1 MSGDRIMLRGIRA
14 FAHHGVLAHE
24 RELGQP
30 FIVDVALEV
39 DLAAA
44 ARSDELADTVDYGA
58 VAAAVHEVVT
68 GTRRDLVEA
77 LAGEVADAVLAL
89 DDRLTAVE
97 VSVHKPA
104 APVTVDL
111 EDVVVTVRREPR

>member
-14 FAHHGVLAHE
+14 FARHGVLPHE

-30 FIVDVALEV
+30 FTVDVVLEL

-44 ARSDELADTVDYGA
+44 ARSDDLADTVDYGA
-58 VAAAVHEVVT
+58 VAAAVQDVVT

-77 LAGEVADAVLAL
+77 VAGEVADAVLAL
-89 DDRLTAVE
+89 DSRLMGVE
-97 VSVHKPA
+97 VSVHKPS
-104 APVTVDL
+104 APVPVDL
-111 EDVVVTVRREPR
+111 EDVVVTVRREAR

>member
-14 FAHHGVLAHE
+14 FARHGVLPHE
-24 RELGQP
+24 RELGQS
-30 FIVDVALEV
+30 FTVDVVLEL

-77 LAGEVADAVLAL
+77 VAGEVADAVLAL
-89 DDRLTAVE
+89 DGRLTGVE